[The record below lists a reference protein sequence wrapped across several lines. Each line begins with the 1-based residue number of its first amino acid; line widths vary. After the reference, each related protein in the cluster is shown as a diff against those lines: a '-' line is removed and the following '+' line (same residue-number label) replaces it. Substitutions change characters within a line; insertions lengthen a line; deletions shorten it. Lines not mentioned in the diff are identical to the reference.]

1 MKSLMAE
8 KIKKAR
14 LHRRMSQVQLNK
26 QAELCP
32 GHISKLESGGNHIP
46 RSDTLQKIANAT
58 GLKMVWFTRGI
69 NFNDGRE
76 TK

>member
-1 MKSLMAE
+1 MKSLMAQ

-46 RSDTLQKIANAT
+46 PPIAYQMQFYHS
-58 GLKMVWFTRGI
+58 K
-69 NFNDGRE
+69 
-76 TK
+76 